1 MGQPT
6 NLLLGGQAG
15 LLGADPELYRQQLL
29 QQEQARIAAMP
40 AQNQLAGTLGGL
52 LGRGLSNVAQDR
64 GFFEVTNP
72 VLQKL
77 TSIQSVYN
85 RAMQE
90 SDPNDPMSFY
100 KNLQTGFANAGL
112 GQQALMATQE
122 LKKFEDIDVKSQSAK
137 LDLYAKNPDLLQTDI
152 AKFREQGNDKK
163 ANELAGYLGKITAQQ
178 ELARAKDSAQI
189 GLIGAQTESQK
200 AMAKKHATEVDQ
212 GKVTATTITDRD
224 GGGTIIYA
232 DKTGKEV
239 NRIVVTSQ
247 AMQDYLA
254 GKGNKTETPPKGEKR
269 DTSWFQQFVQGQ
281 PATAAQPV
289 PSSVGSSM
297 PAIDTP
303 AATAP
308 VAAPTAAA
316 PVANVP
322 ALDPQTRIYYAAR
335 DPVLIAIKQAYAADP
350 QRLATDPAYF
360 QQLTKAR
367 NDQIE
372 MLKGR
377 YGNMVS
383 FEGL

>member
-15 LLGADPELYRQQLL
+15 LLGADPELYRQQLI
-29 QQEQARIAAMP
+29 QQDQARIAALP

-77 TSIQSVYN
+77 TSIQNVYN
-85 RAMQE
+85 RAMQD
-90 SDPNDPMSFY
+90 SDPNDPLSFY

-112 GQQALMATQE
+112 GQQALMAGQE
-122 LKKFEDIDVKSQSAK
+122 YRKAEELGLKTESAK
-137 LDLYAKNPDLLQTDI
+137 LDLYAKNPDLLQTQI
-152 AKFREQGNDKK
+152 AQFRDQGNDKK
-163 ANELAGYLGKITAQQ
+163 ANELAGYLGKITAKQ
-178 ELARAKDSAQI
+178 ELERAKDSAQL
-189 GLIGAQTESQK
+189 GLLGAQTAAQT
-200 AMAKKHATEVDQ
+200 ALAKKYATEVDQ

-254 GKGNKTETPPKGEKR
+254 GKGDKTKAPPKGETP
-269 DTSWFQQFVQGQ
+269 D
-281 PATAAQPV
+281 PATFDGKVKASTTAA
-289 PSSVGSSM
+289 
-297 PAIDTP
+297 PA
-303 AATAP
+303 AP
-308 VAAPTAAA
+308 VAAPA
-316 PVANVP
+316 PAANVP
-322 ALDPQTRIYYAAR
+322 PLDPQTRIYYAAR
-335 DPVLIAIKQAYAADP
+335 DPVMVALQQAAAADP
-350 QRLATDPAYF
+350 QRVATDPAFF
-360 QQLTKAR
+360 QQLTQAR
-367 NDQIE
+367 NDQIA
-372 MLKGR
+372 MLRNK

>member
-6 NLLLGGQAG
+6 NYLLGGQAG

-29 QQEQARIAAMP
+29 QQEQARVAAMP

-52 LGRGLSNVAQDR
+52 LGRGISNVAQDR

-77 TSIQSVYN
+77 TSIQNVYN
-85 RAMQE
+85 RAMQD

-122 LKKFEDIDVKSQSAK
+122 LRKAEEQGLKTEAAK
-137 LDLYAKNPDLLQTDI
+137 TDLYKKNPALLDTQIEKARDLGD
-152 AKFREQGNDKK
+152 DKL
-163 ANELAGYLGKITAQQ
+163 ANQLAQQRGQIQVQVDMDRQKELAQLG
-178 ELARAKDSAQI
+178 L
-189 GLIGAQTESQK
+189 LGAQTEAQR
-200 AMAKKHATEVDQ
+200 ALAKKYATEIEQ
-212 GKVTATTITDRD
+212 GKINVTSISDGL
-224 GGGTIIYA
+224 GGGTIVYA

-239 NRIVVTSQ
+239 NRIVVTPDIINRGG
-247 AMQDYLA
+247 A
-254 GKGNKTETPPKGEKR
+254 KPPETPKGERKPLT
-269 DTSWFQQFVQGQ
+269 DPSFNVQQSAPTAPAQAPSAPAVSA
-281 PATAAQPV
+281 PATA
-289 PSSVGSSM
+289 
-297 PAIDTP
+297 
-303 AATAP
+303 
-308 VAAPTAAA
+308 
-316 PVANVP
+316 VP

-335 DPVLIAIKQAYAADP
+335 DPVMVAIQQAAAADP
-350 QRLATDPAYF
+350 QRVATDPAFF

-367 NDQIE
+367 NDQIA
-372 MLKGR
+372 MLKNK

>member
-15 LLGADPELYRQQLL
+15 LLGADPELYRQQLI
-29 QQEQARIAAMP
+29 QQEQARIGAMP

-52 LGRGLSNVAQDR
+52 LGRGISNVAQDR

-85 RAMQE
+85 KAMQD

-100 KNLQTGFANAGL
+100 KNLQTGFSNAGL

-122 LKKFEDIDVKSQSAK
+122 LRKVEDANLKTEAAK

-152 AKFREQGNDKK
+152 AKFRDQGNDTK
-163 ANELAGYLGKITAQQ
+163 ANELAGYLGKITAKQ
-178 ELARAKDSAQI
+178 ELERAKDSAQL
-189 GLIGAQTESQK
+189 GLLGAQTEAQK
-200 AMAKKHATEVDQ
+200 ALAKKYATEVDQ

-254 GKGNKTETPPKGEKR
+254 GKGEKPGDKPKALTKDEIVAQLRGTPPG
-269 DTSWFQQFVQGQ
+269 QQAGVS
-281 PATAAQPV
+281 AQPSMTDRV
-289 PSSVGSSM
+289 ISSAQQIVNLPSSILGAGV
-297 PAIDTP
+297 PPNYNRENRDAAILRINPNINLNALSEADKQII
-303 AATAP
+303 AT
-308 VAAPTAAA
+308 
-316 PVANVP
+316 
-322 ALDPQTRIYYAAR
+322 
-335 DPVLIAIKQAYAADP
+335 
-350 QRLATDPAYF
+350 
-360 QQLTKAR
+360 QL
-367 NDQIE
+367 
-372 MLKGR
+372 
-377 YGNMVS
+377 
-383 FEGL
+383 GL